1 MNAIDSTFKLANER
15 YQPSQAV
22 EDELS
27 QTALLV
33 RHKEEEQPP
42 AEQIIKEV

>member
-15 YQPSQAV
+15 YQPSQTG

-27 QTALLV
+27 QNALLLV
-33 RHKEEEQPP
+33 R
-42 AEQIIKEV
+42 